1 MGFHGIKPVIFLLNN
16 GGYGVEYELEL
27 GRPRYNQIPTLRY
40 SQLPEV
46 MGCQNW
52 LTRTVTTNAELE
64 EAMAAIKAEPDRAAY
79 IEVVVPAEENVSLPD
94 KVIEHIYK
102 LKTPNAMSVNP

>member
-1 MGFHGIKPVIFLLNN
+1 M
-16 GGYGVEYELEL
+16 
-27 GRPRYNQIPTLRY
+27 
-40 SQLPEV
+40 
-46 MGCQNW
+46 
-52 LTRTVTTNAELE
+52 TTNAELE